1 MLINQLRNLSIKS
14 SLLILETMFMLMS
27 SFARVHAVHLMHV
40 DQRQAAANPQNKTTI
55 VGCESASKL
64 LVSTPTI
71 TI

>member
-1 MLINQLRNLSIKS
+1 
-14 SLLILETMFMLMS
+14 MFMLMS